1 MSLTAGAR
9 LGAFEI
15 IGPLGSGGVGEVYRA
30 RDLRL
35 HRDVAIKVLPPATA
49 ADPQALA
56 RFEREALAV
65 ASLSHPNIV
74 SIFEFGHEG
83 HAVYAVMELLDGVT
97 LRTRLANGPLNPAK
111 AVDYGVAMAQG
122 LAAAHDRGV
131 IHRDLTP
138 ENIFLTSDGRLKILD
153 FGLVRRIRPAGPE
166 TEISSG
172 RLAPGGPKT
181 GPGLVIGTISYLSP
195 EQARGRELD
204 HRTDIFTFGAVLYEM
219 ITGRRAFT
227 GGTPADLIAAIVST
241 DPAPANVVR
250 PDVPATLDRIIH
262 RCLEKAP
269 EDRFQSARDLAFAL
283 DALRGTGPVL
293 DAGTLTDSL
302 SRVRPARTP
311 GGHIP
316 RLLVAAGLSLGLA
329 AAAGVAGWR
338 LRGTVPESDLQPV
351 TFDIPI
357 GRSTGLP
364 PVAAISPDGRTVLV
378 ANVPTAGSEGRGAF
392 LRPLA
397 TTEVTRVTSSLLT
410 QAFWSP
416 DGREIAAVD
425 ANRLRA
431 VSVDSSSERTLATL
445 PNNIVGGTWGPDGI
459 IVGVRGRGLM
469 RVPAAGGTPT
479 PVQGAN
485 PQASWPQRL
494 PDGRILYWVPGTA
507 ADPAGSIRV
516 LENGAERL
524 VISGA
529 ASAGRF
535 VLPGYLFWGR
545 NGQLLVQSVNVTTL
559 APLGEPLP
567 LARPLYQSVVA
578 PGYPAFDVSPLG
590 AVAFFPAF
598 PEPMQFEWL
607 GRRGE
612 TVGTTGPIDRYTSFD
627 LAPDEQRILV
637 IRRDQSTDTRS
648 VRLIDSRTGIATEV
662 LSSESGQISDPVWAP
677 DGVRMAVRVDR
688 RTVVRAVLGGTDIV
702 VLDEP
707 GYPEHWSHDGRYLLL
722 GRPGS
727 GAQGSSQYRLSVV
740 DLENSNHIV
749 DVADGVLPDEG
760 RFSPDGKQIA
770 YHVQVNGRPEVF
782 VEPFPTTGAREQI
795 SPAGGV
801 QPQWCNDGRELIYLS
816 PDGQVMSVGM
826 SDERGAPPSVPRP
839 LFDGRLLP
847 SAQYDQIRVSRDC
860 SRILLQRPAGDRS
873 SQLRVIVNWTSLM
886 RPAGAR

>member
-1 MSLTAGAR
+1 M
-9 LGAFEI
+9 
-15 IGPLGSGGVGEVYRA
+15 
-30 RDLRL
+30 
-35 HRDVAIKVLPPATA
+35 
-49 ADPQALA
+49 
-56 RFEREALAV
+56 
-65 ASLSHPNIV
+65 
-74 SIFEFGHEG
+74 
-83 HAVYAVMELLDGVT
+83 
-97 LRTRLANGPLNPAK
+97 
-111 AVDYGVAMAQG
+111 
-122 LAAAHDRGV
+122 
-131 IHRDLTP
+131 
-138 ENIFLTSDGRLKILD
+138 
-153 FGLVRRIRPAGPE
+153 
-166 TEISSG
+166 
-172 RLAPGGPKT
+172 
-181 GPGLVIGTISYLSP
+181 
-195 EQARGRELD
+195 
-204 HRTDIFTFGAVLYEM
+204 
-219 ITGRRAFT
+219 
-227 GGTPADLIAAIVST
+227 
-241 DPAPANVVR
+241 
-250 PDVPATLDRIIH
+250 PATLDRVIQ
-262 RCLEKAP
+262 RCLQKAP

-302 SRVRPARTP
+302 SRTRPARAP

-316 RLLVAAGLSLGLA
+316 RLLAAAGLSLALA
-329 AAAGVAGWR
+329 AAAGIAGWR
-338 LRGTVPESDLQPV
+338 LRGTAPEGDLQPV
-351 TFDIPI
+351 TFDISI

-364 PVAAISPDGRTVLV
+364 PVAAISPDGRSVLV

-416 DGREIAAVD
+416 DGREIGAVD

-431 VSVDSSSERTLATL
+431 VSVDSSTERTLATL
-445 PNNIVGGTWGPDGI
+445 PDNIVGGTWGPDGI

-469 RVPAAGGTPT
+469 RVPSAGGTPT

-545 NGQLLVQSVNVTTL
+545 SGQLLVQSVNVTTL

-578 PGYPAFDVSPLG
+578 AGYPAFDVSPLG
-590 AVAFFPAF
+590 SVAFFPEL

-612 TVGTTGPIDRYTSFD
+612 TLGTTGPIDRYTSFD

-662 LSSESGQISDPVWAP
+662 LASESGQISDPVWAP
-677 DGVRMAVRVDR
+677 DGLRMAVRVDR
-688 RTVVRAVLGGTDIV
+688 RTIVRAVLGGSEIV

-722 GRPGS
+722 GHSGS

-740 DLENSNHIV
+740 DLEHANHIV

-801 QPQWCNDGRELIYLS
+801 QPQWCNDGRELVYLS
-816 PDGQVMSVGM
+816 PDGQVMSVAM
-826 SDERGAPPSVPRP
+826 SDDRGAPPSVPRP

-860 SRILLQRPAGDRS
+860 SRILLQRPAGERS
-873 SQLRVIVNWTSLM
+873 SQLRVIVNWASLM

>member
-1 MSLTAGAR
+1 VSLTAGAR

-15 IGPLGSGGVGEVYRA
+15 IGPLASGGMGEIYRA

-83 HAVYAVMELLDGVT
+83 AAVYAVMELLDGVT
-97 LRTRLANGPLNPAK
+97 LRTRLANGPLTPAK
-111 AVDYGVAMAQG
+111 AVEYGVAMAQG
-122 LAAAHDRGV
+122 LAAAHERGV

-153 FGLVRRIRPAGPE
+153 FGLVRRTRPPGALG
-166 TEISSG
+166 TEIPLG
-172 RLAPGGPKT
+172 RLAPGAPKT
-181 GPGLVIGTISYLSP
+181 APGLVIGTISYLSP
-195 EQARGRELD
+195 EQARGREVD
-204 HRTDIFTFGAVLYEM
+204 HRTDIFTVGAVLYEM
-219 ITGRRAFT
+219 ITGRRAFA
-227 GGTPADLIAAIVST
+227 GPTPADVITAIVST
-241 DPAPANVVR
+241 DPPPAHLVR
-250 PDVPATLDRIIH
+250 PDVPATVDRVIH

-269 EDRFQSARDLAFAL
+269 DDRFQSARDLAFAL
-283 DALRGTGPVL
+283 DALRGTGPLL
-293 DAGTLTDSL
+293 DAGSVPDP
-302 SRVRPARTP
+302 SRMRSGRAPARSF
-311 GGHIP
+311 P
-316 RLLVAAGLSLGLA
+316 RLLATAGLAGVLA
-329 AAAGVAGWR
+329 GAAGVAGWW
-338 LRGTVPESDLQPV
+338 LHGQAPESDLRPV

-397 TTEVTRVTSSLLT
+397 STEVTKVTSTLLT

-431 VSVDSSSERTLATL
+431 MSIDSSSERALATL
-445 PNNIVGGTWGPDGI
+445 PNMVVGGTWGPDGI
-459 IVGVRGRGLM
+459 VVAVRGHGLM
-469 RVPAAGGTPT
+469 RVPSGGGTPA
-479 PVQGAN
+479 PVPGAN
-485 PQASWPQRL
+485 PQAAWPQRL
-494 PDGRILYWVPGTA
+494 PDGRLLYWVPGTA
-507 ADPAGSIRV
+507 AEPAGTIRL
-516 LENGAERL
+516 LENGVERL

-535 VLPGYLFWGR
+535 VLPGYLFFGR
-545 NGQLLVQSVNVTTL
+545 NGQLLVQSVNAATL

-578 PGYPAFDVSPLG
+578 EGYPAFDVSPMG
-590 AVAFFPAF
+590 AVAFFPGF
-598 PEPMQFEWL
+598 PEPMQFEWV

-612 TVGTTGPIDRYTSFD
+612 TLGTTGPTDRYTSFD

-637 IRRDQSTDTRS
+637 IRRDQNTDTRS

-677 DGVRMAVRVDR
+677 DGERMAVRVDR
-688 RTVVRAVLGGTDIV
+688 HTIVRPVLGGTDIV

-707 GYPEHWSHDGRYLLL
+707 GYPEHWSRDGRYLLL
-722 GRPGS
+722 GRAGS
-727 GAQGSSQYRLSVV
+727 GGQGSSQYRLSVV
-740 DLENSNHIV
+740 DLERDDQIV
-749 DVADGVLPDEG
+749 DVAEGVLPDEG

-782 VEPFPTTGAREQI
+782 VEPFPTTGARQQI

-816 PDGQVMSVGM
+816 PDGQVMSVAMPGDP
-826 SDERGAPPSVPRP
+826 SAPPSMPRP

-860 SRILLQRPAGDRS
+860 SRILLQRPAGDRG
-873 SQLRVIVNWTSLM
+873 SQLRVIVNWTSLV
-886 RPAGAR
+886 RPAGAQ

>member
-1 MSLTAGAR
+1 M
-9 LGAFEI
+9 
-15 IGPLGSGGVGEVYRA
+15 GPLGSGGMGEVYRA

-49 ADPQALA
+49 ADPQAVA

-83 HAVYAVMELLDGVT
+83 QAAYAVTELLDGVT

-111 AVDYGVAMAQG
+111 AVEYGIAMAQG
-122 LAAAHDRGV
+122 LAAAHERGV

-138 ENIFLTSDGRLKILD
+138 DNIFLTSDGRLKILD
-153 FGLVRRIRPAGPE
+153 FGLVRRILPAGPE
-166 TEISSG
+166 TGIPAG

-181 GPGLVIGTISYLSP
+181 APGLVIGTISYLSP

-227 GGTPADLIAAIVST
+227 GGTPADLITAIVST
-241 DPAPANVVR
+241 DPPPANVLR

-262 RCLEKAP
+262 RCLQKAP

-293 DAGTLTDSL
+293 DAGKLTDSP
-302 SRVRPARTP
+302 SRIRPARVP

-316 RLLVAAGLSLGLA
+316 RLLAAAGLSLAVA
-329 AAAGVAGWR
+329 AAAGIVGWR
-338 LRGTVPESDLQPV
+338 LRGTAPEGDLQPV

-364 PVAAISPDGRTVLV
+364 PVAAISPDGRSVLV

-431 VSVDSSSERTLATL
+431 LSVDSSSERTLATL
-445 PNNIVGGTWGPDGI
+445 PDNIVGGTWGPDGI

-469 RVPAAGGTPT
+469 RVSSAGGTPT

-507 ADPAGSIRV
+507 TDPAGSIRV

-545 NGQLLVQSVNVTTL
+545 GGQLLVQSVNVTTL

-578 PGYPAFDVSPLG
+578 AGYPAFDVSPLG
-590 AVAFFPAF
+590 SVAFFPEL

-612 TVGTTGPIDRYTSFD
+612 TLGTTGPIDRYTSFD

-688 RTVVRAVLGGTDIV
+688 RTIVRAVLGGTDIV

-740 DLENSNHIV
+740 DLENANHIV

-770 YHVQVNGRPEVF
+770 FHVQVNGRPEVF

-801 QPQWCNDGRELIYLS
+801 QPQWCNDGRELVYLS
-816 PDGQVMSVGM
+816 PDGQVMSVAM
-826 SDERGAPPSVPRP
+826 SDDRGAPPSVPRP

-860 SRILLQRPAGDRS
+860 SRILLQRPAGERS
-873 SQLRVIVNWTSLM
+873 SQLRVIVNWASLI

>member
-1 MSLTAGAR
+1 M
-9 LGAFEI
+9 
-15 IGPLGSGGVGEVYRA
+15 GEVYRA

-35 HRDVAIKVLPPATA
+35 HRDVAIKLLPPATA

-56 RFEREALAV
+56 RFDVRRCRRVALASEHRLDLRV
-65 ASLSHPNIV
+65 RPR
-74 SIFEFGHEG
+74 GPRG
-83 HAVYAVMELLDGVT
+83 YAVMELLDGVT
-97 LRTRLANGPLNPAK
+97 CATRWNGPLNPAK
-111 AVDYGVAMAQG
+111 AVEYGMAMAQG
-122 LAAAHDRGV
+122 LAAAHERGV
-131 IHRDLTP
+131 IHPDLTP
-138 ENIFLTSDGRLKILD
+138 ENIFLTSDGRLKFLD
-153 FGLVRRIRPAGPE
+153 FGLVRRILPAGPE
-166 TEISSG
+166 TDSGG
-172 RLAPGGPKT
+172 RLAPGAPKT
-181 GPGLVIGTISYLSP
+181 APGLVIGTISYLSP

-241 DPAPANVVR
+241 DPPPANVLR
-250 PDVPATLDRIIH
+250 PDVPATLDCVIH
-262 RCLEKAP
+262 RCLQKAP

-293 DAGTLTDSL
+293 DAGTLTDSP
-302 SRVRPARTP
+302 SRIRPARAP

-316 RLLVAAGLSLGLA
+316 RLLAAAGLSLALA
-329 AAAGVAGWR
+329 AAAGIAGWR
-338 LRGTVPESDLQPV
+338 LRGTAPESDLQPV

-397 TTEVTRVTSSLLT
+397 TTEVTKVTSSLLT

-445 PNNIVGGTWGPDGI
+445 PGNIVGGTWGPDGI
-459 IVGVRGRGLM
+459 IVGVRGHGLM

-545 NGQLLVQSVNVTTL
+545 SGQLLVQSVNVTTL

-578 PGYPAFDVSPLG
+578 AGYPAFDVSPLG
-590 AVAFFPAF
+590 AVAFFPEF

-612 TVGTTGPIDRYTSFD
+612 TLGTTGPIDRYTSFD

-740 DLENSNHIV
+740 DLEDSNHIV

-816 PDGQVMSVGM
+816 PDGQVMSVAM

-847 SAQYDQIRVSRDC
+847 RRSTIRSACRATARASCC
-860 SRILLQRPAGDRS
+860 SGPPA
-873 SQLRVIVNWTSLM
+873 I
-886 RPAGAR
+886 GAASFE